1 MPKQFCT
8 FHVDDLFLGIEV
20 ERVQEVIRDSD
31 ITPVPT
37 APPWVRGLINLRGQ
51 IVTAIDL
58 GTRFGKTDRDDESS
72 TVLVLD
78 VGSTLLSFVVD
89 RAGDVVEVNDESFE
103 PPPDTLKGE
112 ARRLI
117 RGTYKLQKR
126 LLLVLDVEQALEID
140 AATVGDRKPRNYPG
154 QE

>member
-1 MPKQFCT
+1 MAQQFCT
-8 FHVDDLFLGIEV
+8 FYVGDLFLGIEV
-20 ERVQEVIRDSD
+20 ERVQEVLRDSD

-37 APPWVRGLINLRGQ
+37 APASVRGLINLRGQ

-58 GTRFGKTDRDDESS
+58 GTRFGIADREGGSS

-78 VGSTLLSFVVD
+78 AGSALLSFVVD

-103 PPPDTLKGE
+103 KPPDTLKGE

-117 RGTYKLQKR
+117 RGTYKLQKK
-126 LLLVLDVEQALEID
+126 LLLVLDVENALELD
-140 AATVGDRKPRNYPG
+140 ADTGGDRAS
-154 QE
+154 

>member
-1 MPKQFCT
+1 MAHQFCT
-8 FHVDDLFLGIEV
+8 FHVGDLFLGIEV

-31 ITPVPT
+31 ITPVPA
-37 APPWVRGLINLRGQ
+37 APPWIRGLINLRGQ

-58 GTRFGKTDRDDESS
+58 GTRFGRTDHDAESS

-78 VGSTLLSFVVD
+78 AGATLLSLVVD
-89 RAGDVVEVNDESFE
+89 RADDVVEVSDKSFE

-117 RGTYKLQKR
+117 RGAYKLQKS
-126 LLLVLDVEQALEID
+126 LLLVLDVEYALEAD
-140 AATVGDRKPRNYPG
+140 AETVRENEP
-154 QE
+154 

>member
-1 MPKQFCT
+1 MAHQFCT
-8 FHVDDLFLGIEV
+8 FHVGDLFLGIEV

-37 APPWVRGLINLRGQ
+37 APPSVRGLINLRGQ

-58 GTRFGKTDRDDESS
+58 GTLFGIADREGESS

-78 VGSTLLSFVVD
+78 AGSALLSFVVD

-103 PPPDTLKGE
+103 KPPDTLKGA

-117 RGTYKLQKR
+117 RGTYKLQKK
-126 LLLVLDVEQALEID
+126 LLLVLNVEHALELD
-140 AATVGDRKPRNYPG
+140 ADTGGDKAS
-154 QE
+154 

>member
-1 MPKQFCT
+1 MAHQFCT
-8 FHVDDLFLGIEV
+8 FHVGDLFLGIEV
-20 ERVQEVIRDSD
+20 ERVQEVLRDSD
-31 ITPVPT
+31 VTPVPT
-37 APPWVRGLINLRGQ
+37 APSSVCGLINLRGQ

-58 GTRFGKTDRDDESS
+58 GSKFGKAGREGEPS

-78 VGSTLLSFVVD
+78 AGSSLLSFVVD
-89 RAGDVVEVNDESFE
+89 RAGDVVEVDDESFE

-140 AATVGDRKPRNYPG
+140 AARVGDSKP
-154 QE
+154 

>member
-1 MPKQFCT
+1 MAHQFCT
-8 FHVDDLFLGIEV
+8 FHVGDLFLGIEV
-20 ERVQEVIRDSD
+20 ERVQEVLRDSE

-37 APPWVRGLINLRGQ
+37 APPSVRGLINLRGQ

-58 GTRFGKTDRDDESS
+58 RTRFGKADREGESS

-78 VGSTLLSFVVD
+78 AGTALLSFVVD
-89 RAGDVVEVNDESFE
+89 RAGDVVEVNDDSFE

-117 RGTYKLQKR
+117 RGTYKLRKK
-126 LLLVLDVEQALEID
+126 LLLVLDVEHALEID
-140 AATVGDRKPRNYPG
+140 ADTAGDKAS
-154 QE
+154 

>member
-1 MPKQFCT
+1 MAQQFCT
-8 FHVDDLFLGIEV
+8 FHVSDLFLGIEV
-20 ERVQEVIRDSD
+20 ERVQEVIRDSY

-37 APPWVRGLINLRGQ
+37 APPWIRGLINLRGQ

-58 GTRFGKTDRDDESS
+58 GTRFGKTDRSHESS

-78 VGSTLLSFVVD
+78 AGSTLLSFVVD
-89 RAGDVVEVNDESFE
+89 RAGDVVEVKEESFE

-117 RGTYKLQKR
+117 KGTYKLQKN
-126 LLLVLDVEQALEID
+126 LLLVLDVEHALEID
-140 AATVGDRKPRNYPG
+140 AATVGDKEP
-154 QE
+154 

>member
-1 MPKQFCT
+1 MAQQFCT
-8 FHVDDLFLGIEV
+8 FHVGDLFLGIEV

-58 GTRFGKTDRDDESS
+58 GTRFGKTDRDNESP

-140 AATVGDRKPRNYPG
+140 AARVGDSKP
-154 QE
+154 